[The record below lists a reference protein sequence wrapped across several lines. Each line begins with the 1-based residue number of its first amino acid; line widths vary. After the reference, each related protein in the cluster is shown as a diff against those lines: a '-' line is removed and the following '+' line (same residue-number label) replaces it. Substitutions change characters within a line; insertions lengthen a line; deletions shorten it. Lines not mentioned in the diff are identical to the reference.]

1 VTPSWSLIISHSPAE
16 DRAVAEAAFE
26 LARTRIGPFSW
37 SHRIHVGDA
46 TRSILMVGETSA
58 SDGENSVNP
67 HQRRDAKEASHA
79 RLVAC
84 HIQRTPVGLKHW
96 ARHPAAAGDPA
107 VEEL

>member
-67 HQRRDAKEASHA
+67 HQRRDA